1 MFMTSGMSGKRKSY
15 CYLLAEYQI
24 ANQLLL
30 YTALFCLTKQSCFFS
45 WYLLL
50 DSMKVSQIF
59 FFVMTLHRAVWQ
71 YFICRGYDHKYPV
84 TSKTPRCFTL
94 LKVLDYCAGGWSCGV
109 FSFSQTSLEMLF
121 VFYNIYNSSYYESLG
136 LLHTQIETGLP
147 LWSQTATSQYLMWL
161 DGYFTLI
168 QFFVFVSNF
177 LYK

>member
-24 ANQLLL
+24 ANQFLL
-30 YTALFCLTKQSCFFS
+30 YSVLFCLTKSWFFFLVS
-45 WYLLL
+45 FVRFHESQL
-50 DSMKVSQIF
+50 DF

-71 YFICRGYDHKYPV
+71 CFICRGYDHKYPV

-161 DGYFTLI
+161 DGYFTLM